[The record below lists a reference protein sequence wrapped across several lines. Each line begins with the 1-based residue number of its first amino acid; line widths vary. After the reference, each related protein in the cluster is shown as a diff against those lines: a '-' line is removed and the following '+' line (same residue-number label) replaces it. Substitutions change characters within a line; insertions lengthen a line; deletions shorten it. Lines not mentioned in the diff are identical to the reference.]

1 MFDTLTARLDEAF
14 KKLTGRGRLTE
25 ADVDAGLRE
34 VRLALLEAD
43 VNYKVA
49 RDFIARVRG
58 RSVGS
63 DVLESLT
70 PGQQIVKIVH
80 EELVTL
86 LGGAGTGAGL
96 TYQSAPPTVFLLA
109 GLQGSGKTTT
119 AVKLALLARRD
130 GHRPL
135 LVGTDVHRPAAMEQ
149 LRLLGEHQGLAAFAP
164 FQLSAMDIARKARQE
179 AAHAN
184 QDVIVVDTAGRLH
197 IDEEMLTELRQV
209 REAVQPHRTFL
220 VLDAMTGQEAV
231 AVAERFHATAPLD
244 AVILSKLD
252 GDSRGGAAVS
262 LRAILDRPIQF
273 AGVGEKPG
281 DFEVFHP
288 DRMAS
293 RILGMGDVL
302 TLIEK
307 AQAGVDTKQAEHLG
321 RRIQEGK
328 LTLEDFI
335 DQVRQLKKMGPLDGI
350 LSMLPGGAR
359 LKGMAAAP
367 SDQDLRHMEAI
378 ILSMT
383 VDERRRPELINGSR
397 RKRIAAGSGTD
408 VTAVNRLLKG
418 FQQMQTMLKQLGG
431 DPRKA
436 RRRLPFDPSQFLP

>member
-1 MFDTLTARLDEAF
+1 
-14 KKLTGRGRLTE
+14 
-25 ADVDAGLRE
+25 
-34 VRLALLEAD
+34 VRA
-43 VNYKVA
+43 
-49 RDFIARVRG
+49 

-96 TYQSAPPTVFLLA
+96 TYQPAPPTVFLLA

-149 LRLLGEHQGLAAFAP
+149 LRLLGENQGVATYVP
-164 FQLSAMDIARKARQE
+164 PQLSATDIARKARQE
-179 AAHAN
+179 AGRAN

-209 REAVQPHRTFL
+209 RDAVHPHRTFL

-231 AVAERFHATAPLD
+231 AVAERFHATAPVD
-244 AVILSKLD
+244 AVILTKLD

-273 AGVGEKPG
+273 AGVGEKPE

-307 AQAGVDTKQAEHLG
+307 AQEGVDTRQAERLG
-321 RRIQEGK
+321 RKIQEGK

-335 DQVRQLKKMGPLDGI
+335 DQLRQLKKMGPLDGI
-350 LSMLPGGAR
+350 LNMLPGGAR

-367 SDQDLRHMEAI
+367 SEQDLGQMEAI

-383 VDERRRPELINGSR
+383 VDERRRPETINGSR

-408 VTAVNRLLKG
+408 VQDVNRLLKG